1 MGELEGF
8 LARWSRL
15 KQASGTT
22 TQAQQPDAWQ
32 PGAEPPMTAAEPPTT
47 AAAPADTETS
57 SGPPA
62 VDPAGLPPIES
73 ITAGTRMEQ
82 FLQEGVPAELAK
94 AALRAAW
101 VADPVIRDFI
111 GLADS
116 QWDFNDPNAM
126 PGFGPLEAGARSLA
140 ESTRIRGTPAE
151 TTALGSGAA
160 PHSPVN
166 PDHLPREGQVDEVWL
181 SAGRRD
187 SPWARP
193 AAERLPQKQGGVMA
207 ELATASDPAN
217 ASDPDREGR
226 PGGRVH
232 GSALPK
238 SDR

>member
-1 MGELEGF
+1 MGEHETF

-22 TQAQQPDAWQ
+22 TQAQQPDALE
-32 PGAEPPMTAAEPPTT
+32 PSAEPPMTAAG
-47 AAAPADTETS
+47 PADTETS

-82 FLQEGVPAELAK
+82 FLQEGVPAELAR

-111 GLADS
+111 GIADS

-126 PGFGPLEAGARSLA
+126 PGFGPLEASARSFA
-140 ESTRIRGTPAE
+140 EIARIQGKPAE
-151 TTALGSGAA
+151 TTALGAGVA
-160 PHSPVN
+160 PHSPLN

-181 SAGRRD
+181 SSGRRG
-187 SPWARP
+187 PPFVRP
-193 AAERLPQKQGGVMA
+193 AAERLPQKGDVVA
-207 ELATASDPAN
+207 ELANASDPAN
-217 ASDPDREGR
+217 ASDADLERR